1 MQEAARLE
9 RARLHKS
16 TLPAEGTLRLFSRY
30 RESEPRVKSDN
41 RRASRQR
48 SAPASPLHD
57 GRDESSFASS
67 EPEVSIQKRPASAEN
82 AAPSRHAEQRS
93 VRWDR
98 PQVRTFETSRGA
110 GRQNSTSSASEEDI
124 DGASESSSDY

>member
-9 RARLHKS
+9 RSRLHKS

-30 RESEPRVKSDN
+30 RESEPRVKSDKSL
-41 RRASRQR
+41 APRQR

-57 GRDESSFASS
+57 GRDENSFASS
-67 EPEVSIQKRPASAEN
+67 EPELSIQQRPAS
-82 AAPSRHAEQRS
+82 AEQRS

-98 PQVRTFETSRGA
+98 PQVRTFETSGGAA
-110 GRQNSTSSASEEDI
+110 GRLNSGTSSASEEDI

>member
-9 RARLHKS
+9 RSRLHKS

-41 RRASRQR
+41 RRAPRER

-57 GRDESSFASS
+57 GRDENSFASR
-67 EPEVSIQKRPASAEN
+67 EPERSIQKRPASAEN
-82 AAPSRHAEQRS
+82 AAASRQAEQRS

-98 PQVRTFETSRGA
+98 PQVRTFETSGGA
-110 GRQNSTSSASEEDI
+110 GRQNSGTSSASEEDI
-124 DGASESSSDY
+124 DLVNLE